1 MTAPPPSQR
10 RGSGF
15 MSVGELANVDHTGA
29 SSGYRMTVPGPTGA
43 YKKDFVR
50 YASRL
55 IAMGDWMTAR
65 SHVFT
70 VYGLLLGD
78 EDSTIEVPG
87 NETEQRRL
95 RTQDVLSRAVRFQET
110 VDRLP
115 TFTGDPLPRRIGERV
130 LVGYTDTQ
138 ND

>member
-1 MTAPPPSQR
+1 
-10 RGSGF
+10 
-15 MSVGELANVDHTGA
+15 
-29 SSGYRMTVPGPTGA
+29 
-43 YKKDFVR
+43 
-50 YASRL
+50 
-55 IAMGDWMTAR
+55 MTAR

-78 EDSTIEVPG
+78 EDLTIEDPD
-87 NETEQRRL
+87 EDEQRRL

-110 VDRLP
+110 LDRLP
-115 TFTGDPLPRRIGERV
+115 TFTGEPLPRRIGERV